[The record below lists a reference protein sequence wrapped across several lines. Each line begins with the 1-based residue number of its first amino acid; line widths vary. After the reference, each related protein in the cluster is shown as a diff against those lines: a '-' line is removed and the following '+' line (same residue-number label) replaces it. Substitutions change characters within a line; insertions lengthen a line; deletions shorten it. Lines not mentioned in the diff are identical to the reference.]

1 MGTRVVRL
9 DDDVVLE
16 AQKICAPTKTPI
28 GFHISKILR
37 DKYKRDK
44 IRNMDKVSGRRR

>member
-1 MGTRVVRL
+1 MATRVVRL

-16 AQKICAPTKTPI
+16 AQRICAPTKTPI

-44 IRNMDKVSGRRR
+44 IRNSDKIGGKKK